1 MGRKLTT
8 DEFIEKAISIH
19 GNKYSYECVDY
30 KNNNTEVEIICPEHG
45 SFYMK
50 PTKHTNMAQ
59 ECPKCTGVVHQHTQ
73 ETFIEKCREHH
84 GDFYDYSLVVYT
96 KNYNNVKIICPR
108 HGVFEQLANSH
119 ATGKG
124 CSKCYHER
132 KAINRAVSFESFVE
146 RSRDVHGSKYT
157 YSKKDFV
164 LGRINNK
171 TKIHCP
177 QHGWFNMSP
186 TNHMFGRG
194 CKKCSYAE
202 RYLDTDKFIKA
213 ARNVHKNKF
222 DYKLSEYSGY
232 NIKLKIIC
240 PEHGIFEQ
248 TPRSHLSGAG
258 CSSCAK
264 RGFNRSKEGV
274 VYILCCDNIV
284 KVGISNRSAKIRA
297 KCVSESSGKYF
308 EVIKEYLLDGNSC
321 EKVEKSSLEKL
332 KNTFKQP
339 NEKFDGY
346 TECFITDN
354 TTGVI
359 ALVESEIDKVYT

>member
-1 MGRKLTT
+1 MAVRSTR
-8 DEFIEKAISIH
+8 EQFIEKAISIH

-45 SFYMK
+45 PFYMK
-50 PTKHTNMAQ
+50 PTKHTDRAQ
-59 ECPKCTGVVHQHTQ
+59 ECPKCTGTVYQHTQ
-73 ETFIEKCREHH
+73 ETFLEKCREHH

-124 CSKCYHER
+124 CSKCFNER
-132 KAINRAVSFESFVE
+132 RSINRAVSFESFVE

-164 LGRINNK
+164 LGGLDNK
-171 TKIHCP
+171 TKIH
-177 QHGWFNMSP
+177 
-186 TNHMFGRG
+186 
-194 CKKCSYAE
+194 
-202 RYLDTDKFIKA
+202 
-213 ARNVHKNKF
+213 
-222 DYKLSEYSGY
+222 
-232 NIKLKIIC
+232 C

-248 TPRSHLSGAG
+248 TPKSHLSGAG
-258 CSSCAK
+258 CPSCT
-264 RGFNRSKEGV
+264 RWGFNRSKDGV

-297 KCVSESSGKYF
+297 KCVSKSSGKYF
-308 EVIKEYLLDGNSC
+308 EVVKEYVLDGHSC

-332 KNTFKQP
+332 KHTFKQP
-339 NEKFDGY
+339 NEKFEGY

-359 ALVESEIDKVYT
+359 ALVEAEIDKVYT